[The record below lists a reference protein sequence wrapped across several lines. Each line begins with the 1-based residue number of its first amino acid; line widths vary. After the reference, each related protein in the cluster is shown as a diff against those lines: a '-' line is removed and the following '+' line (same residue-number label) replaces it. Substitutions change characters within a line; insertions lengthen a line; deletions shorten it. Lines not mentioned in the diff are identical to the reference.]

1 MWPQISGR
9 WKAALNKVKHP
20 CFPGKHLHF
29 LCDAPHMIK
38 CMRNHLHKHN
48 VAQAGNCEVAYDHY
62 RLLYKAE
69 ENQQLRIVPKL
80 TQAHIEPDCLR
91 KMNVHLAEQLLSCGT
106 AIGLEFYRN
115 QGLPGLEN
123 SKGTAVFTKE
133 LNDLFGRFQCKAA
146 KRRNQA
152 WVIKTKAGGFIAFI
166 ALGPRVAAIIAAS
179 GSTKAAQLPREL
191 FAVMLP
197 FAYFEASQVKRC
209 LEKNIPQLVR
219 LLEDGFRSL
228 ALGPDGG
235 IIQPLRHVVPAKGHN
250 G

>member
-1 MWPQISGR
+1 NWVQPITSKGTAPGDVLARLVLEAVLELLKQNAVVIAVVSDGAGSNKVMWPQISGR

-133 LNDLFGRFQCKAA
+133 LNDLFDVFNA
-146 KRRNQA
+146 KLPKEGIRPGSSKQKVKYA
-152 WVIKTKAGGFIAFI
+152 CCLCTEF
-166 ALGPRVAAIIAAS
+166 VAA
-179 GSTKAAQLPREL
+179 
-191 FAVMLP
+191 
-197 FAYFEASQVKRC
+197 
-209 LEKNIPQLVR
+209 
-219 LLEDGFRSL
+219 
-228 ALGPDGG
+228 
-235 IIQPLRHVVPAKGHN
+235 
-250 G
+250 

>member
-1 MWPQISGR
+1 NWVEPITSKGAAPGDVLARLVLEAVLELFKQNAVVIAVVSDGAGSNKVMWAQISGR
-9 WKAALNKVKHP
+9 WKAAVNKVKHP

-38 CMRNHLHKHN
+38 CMRNHLHKHT

-91 KMNVHLAEQLLSCGT
+91 KMNVHLAEQLLSRGT
-106 AIGLEFYRN
+106 AIGLEFYRD

-133 LNDLFGRFQCKAA
+133 LNDLFDVLNA
-146 KRRNQA
+146 KLPKEG
-152 WVIKTKAGGFIAFI
+152 I
-166 ALGPRVAAIIAAS
+166 GPGSSKQKVKYACCLCTEFVAA
-179 GSTKAAQLPREL
+179 
-191 FAVMLP
+191 
-197 FAYFEASQVKRC
+197 
-209 LEKNIPQLVR
+209 
-219 LLEDGFRSL
+219 
-228 ALGPDGG
+228 
-235 IIQPLRHVVPAKGHN
+235 
-250 G
+250 